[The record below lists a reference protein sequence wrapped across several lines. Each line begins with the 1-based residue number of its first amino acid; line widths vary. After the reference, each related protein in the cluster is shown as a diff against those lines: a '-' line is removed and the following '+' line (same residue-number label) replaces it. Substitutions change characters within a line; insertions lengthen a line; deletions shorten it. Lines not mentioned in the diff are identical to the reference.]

1 MPFSLASVLARLG
14 LRAAERSAHCATAR
28 QGLWGD
34 DREMHGTRD
43 TESDE
48 LLDVVNED
56 GCPTGETVGRS
67 VAHRDGIRHR
77 TAHVWLV
84 RLGPVGRMQVLVQKR
99 AANKDSFPG
108 CWDVSSAGHIPAGD
122 NWVTSALRELKE
134 ELGVEA
140 KPQDLKLLGKHS
152 VRHDAVF
159 HEKPFRNRQVS
170 AVFVMLYDRPA
181 ENFQVQASEIESVE
195 WTDIDDCIEAVR
207 KKALPTCISLW
218 ELKRI
223 RKKVWLYPPCGG
235 PYRDR
240 GYSALKRFSVG
251 LALNVPLWILSE
263 YFWLW
268 LNPDFYSDET
278 AVGLFQL
285 VQLAAV
291 PGLGFLWGIAC
302 PRTYRDGPGCGS
314 VGGLIL
320 LALFGGWLTFLAAV
334 LSYWRYARI
343 TLAI

>member
-1 MPFSLASVLARLG
+1 M
-14 LRAAERSAHCATAR
+14 
-28 QGLWGD
+28 
-34 DREMHGTRD
+34 
-43 TESDE
+43 
-48 LLDVVNED
+48 
-56 GCPTGETVGRS
+56 
-67 VAHRDGIRHR
+67 
-77 TAHVWLV
+77 
-84 RLGPVGRMQVLVQKR
+84 
-99 AANKDSFPG
+99 
-108 CWDVSSAGHIPAGD
+108 
-122 NWVTSALRELKE
+122 
-134 ELGVEA
+134 
-140 KPQDLKLLGKHS
+140 
-152 VRHDAVF
+152 
-159 HEKPFRNRQVS
+159 
-170 AVFVMLYDRPA
+170 
-181 ENFQVQASEIESVE
+181 
-195 WTDIDDCIEAVR
+195 
-207 KKALPTCISLW
+207 
-218 ELKRI
+218 KRI

-263 YFWLW
+263 YFLRW
-268 LNPDFYSDET
+268 LNPDFYYDET

-314 VGGLIL
+314 AGGLIL

>member
-1 MPFSLASVLARLG
+1 MEQFP
-14 LRAAERSAHCATAR
+14 
-28 QGLWGD
+28 
-34 DREMHGTRD
+34 
-43 TESDE
+43 DE
-48 LLDVVNED
+48 LLDVVDED
-56 GCPTGETVGRS
+56 GNPTGETVGREA
-67 VAHRDGIRHR
+67 AHRDGIRHR
-77 TAHVWLV
+77 TSHVWLV
-84 RLGPVGRMQVLVQKR
+84 RSGPGGRMQVLVQKR
-99 AANKDSFPG
+99 AADKDSFPG
-108 CWDVSSAGHIPAGD
+108 CWDISSAGHIPAGD
-122 NWVTSALRELKE
+122 DWVASALRELKE

-140 KPQDLKLLGKHS
+140 RPEHLQFLGKHT
-152 VRHDAVF
+152 VEHDGDF
-159 HEKPFRNRQVS
+159 HGKPFHNRQVS
-170 AVFVMLYDRPA
+170 AVFVLRCQKPA
-181 ENFQVQASEIESVE
+181 EEFKIQESEIETVE
-195 WTDIDDCIEAVR
+195 WTDLDDCIEAVR
-207 KKALPTCISLW
+207 KHVLPNCIPLW
-218 ELKRI
+218 ELKQI

-251 LALNVPLWILSE
+251 LALNVPLWFLSE